1 MLIFLHYVELFVF
14 GYALICVV
22 YYIYCA
28 QIIEELE
35 REKQNRELIII

>member
-1 MLIFLHYVELFVF
+1 MLMFLHYVELFIF

-22 YYIYCA
+22 YYIYYA

-35 REKQNRELIII
+35 REKQNRETIII